1 MSPARRVVWLPLAV
15 QRVTQIAQ
23 YIARDRPDAAMKWV
37 DAVFAAVTPLAQFPE
52 SGRVVPEVG
61 RDELREIFHGE
72 YRIVYKVE
80 ARRVAVASCSASA
93 IRPAS
98 HDVPPS
104 ISFVFSATPPR
115 QDEP

>member
-23 YIARDRPDAAMKWV
+23 HIARDRPGAASKWV

-61 RDELREIFHGE
+61 RTEIREVFHGE

-80 ARRVAVASCSASA
+80 PRRVAVLTV
-93 IRPAS
+93 R
-98 HDVPPS
+98 HGRRRFRLEGEPPPE
-104 ISFVFSATPPR
+104 APGEKPP
-115 QDEP
+115 QN